1 MTAAPC
7 ALQKQGEPK
16 DFDKSAI
23 ESDHEIEEVNNSFYF
38 SYGFPT
44 NNNIMRKD
52 IDELDVEFNFKAK
65 ETFFI
70 LFTRFQDSARELNRM
85 RDENVFQQKRAQY
98 RTTIKQELERIAMLV
113 IESNQGIH
121 EVNILKRNLTNR
133 INDYLQEFMI
143 KSEGI

>member
-1 MTAAPC
+1 
-7 ALQKQGEPK
+7 
-16 DFDKSAI
+16 
-23 ESDHEIEEVNNSFYF
+23 
-38 SYGFPT
+38 
-44 NNNIMRKD
+44 MRKD

>member
-1 MTAAPC
+1 
-7 ALQKQGEPK
+7 
-16 DFDKSAI
+16 
-23 ESDHEIEEVNNSFYF
+23 
-38 SYGFPT
+38 
-44 NNNIMRKD
+44 MRKD

-113 IESNQGIH
+113 IESNREIH